1 MVVLDLTN
9 GGISEKRMKFM
20 NARLYIACGA
30 LFAAPAFG
38 ATISSLYN
46 TGVDAAGVAVAD
58 GTGDSHYLLVF
69 PGAQEGVPIVAT
81 AAGGFPIPPWVADS
95 PTSAWTTTLNPIT
108 PLGPGSNTNAGIFA
122 DYYYQTTF
130 SMAGLNPQTA
140 VIAGQVSYDN
150 FLQDVLLN
158 GVSTGIIAD
167 VNNPGPS
174 FGGWLAFNFD
184 AADIALLNGGVNTL
198 TFIVR
203 SAQPDGLDDYT
214 GLRVEFLQRTANAVP
229 EPASLSLLG
238 AGLVVMRRRRSH

>member
-1 MVVLDLTN
+1 MS
-9 GGISEKRMKFM
+9 IFCEKFVKYMKPCLFIVSC
-20 NARLYIACGA
+20 ALIAV
-30 LFAAPAFG
+30 PAFG

-46 TGVDAAGVAVAD
+46 TGVNAAGVAVAD
-58 GTGDSHYLLVF
+58 GSPDSHYLLVF

-81 AAGGFPIPPWVADS
+81 AAGGFPIPPWVADNA
-95 PTSAWTTTLNPIT
+95 TSAWTTTLNPIT
-108 PLGPGSNTNAGIFA
+108 PLGPGSNTNIGVFA

-167 VNNPGPS
+167 ASNPGPS

-184 AADIALLNGGVNTL
+184 AADVALLNGGVNTL

-214 GLRVEFLQRTANAVP
+214 GLRVEFLQKDAAAIP

-238 AGLVVMRRRRSH
+238 VGLLALRRRRSF